1 MSEALAESG
10 LMLTVTPAMTF
21 PAKRACFVSGL
32 GGRDARTQIGCLKT
46 HESRP
51 GPRLQARKDLFGI
64 NASSQTVINTCEL
77 SRIGDSRAQ
86 TTKKQNG
93 SDRLYENAGS
103 NKWLESRSDRMNRA
117 GSRGFDDDGNSVSH
131 K

>member
-21 PAKRACFVSGL
+21 PASRACFASGL
-32 GGRDARTQIGCLKT
+32 RGRDARTQIDCLKT

-51 GPRLQARKDLFGI
+51 GPKLQARKDLFGI
-64 NASSQTVINTCEL
+64 NASSQTVINTCRL

-86 TTKKQNG
+86 TAKKQNG
-93 SDRLYENAGS
+93 SDRLDENAGS
-103 NKWLESRSDRMNRA
+103 DRWLESRSDRMNPA
-117 GSRGFDDDGNSVSH
+117 SS
-131 K
+131 